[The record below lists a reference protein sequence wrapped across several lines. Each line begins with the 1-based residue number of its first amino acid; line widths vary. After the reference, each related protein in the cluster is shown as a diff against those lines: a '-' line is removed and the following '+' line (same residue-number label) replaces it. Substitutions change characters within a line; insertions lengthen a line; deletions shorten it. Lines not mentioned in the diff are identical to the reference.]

1 MHRDSSNKSFILSM
15 TISREPSHHIFFL
28 LQLDLYQSKSILPQ
42 IIKLPKQDLENK
54 PIEIETL
61 LQLQYK
67 FLLDLSDE

>member
-1 MHRDSSNKSFILSM
+1 M